1 VLTALGVDPGEE
13 RVYGALVGRPS
24 ATVATLSRELGLT
37 PTELVRSLELL
48 EARGLVARSGGQRDR
63 YVAAPPAVALGALLN
78 QRRDELRRAETV
90 LTALA
95 RRYRQAAEGRS
106 VADLI
111 EVVSGEAGIR
121 QRFDQL
127 QRGAEREILAFWVP
141 VALVVSH
148 QENLAEAD
156 ALRRGVRYR
165 VVLERALLDTPGA
178 ADEAHGAV
186 LAGEELRVVDR
197 VPLRLTIADR
207 ALALVPLAD
216 MPLGE
221 AAGDD
226 AGDGPSAVLVH
237 RSGMLDAL
245 VALFEAV
252 WVTGQPLLA
261 GASDPAA
268 EDPRAAPL
276 DELDQRILSLL
287 LVGLTDRS
295 VAGQLGLSMRTVQ
308 RRVRYLMDRAGV
320 QTRLQLGWHA
330 AQHGWV

>member
-24 ATVATLSRELGLT
+24 ATVSTLGRELGLT
-37 PTELVRSLELL
+37 ATELIRSLDLL
-48 EARGLVARSGGQRDR
+48 EARGLVARSGGARDR
-63 YVAAPPAVALGALLN
+63 YVAAPPALALGALLN
-78 QRRDELRRAETV
+78 QRRDELRAAEHV

-95 RRYRQAAEGRS
+95 GRYRQAADGRS

-111 EVVSGEAGIR
+111 EIVSGEEGIR

-127 QRGAEREILAFWVP
+127 QRGAEREVLAFWVP
-141 VALVVSH
+141 VTLVVSH
-148 QENLAEAD
+148 RENLAEAD

-165 VVLERALLDTPGA
+165 VVVERAVLEKPGA
-178 ADEAHGAV
+178 ADEAHEAV
-186 LAGEELRVVDR
+186 RAGEQIRVVDR
-197 VPLRLTIADR
+197 APLRLTIADR
-207 ALALVPLAD
+207 AVALVPLA
-216 MPLGE
+216 GH
-221 AAGDD
+221 D

-245 VALFEAV
+245 VALFESV
-252 WVTGQPLLA
+252 WATGQPLLA
-261 GASDPAA
+261 GAPEPAV

-276 DELDQRILSLL
+276 DELDQRILALL

-330 AQHGWV
+330 AQQKWV